1 MLFFDPNY
9 LLFMLPAFVLMM
21 VAQFWVNSTYRRWG
35 QKRNT
40 YGITGADAARKLLS
54 YASLPDVNVAPA
66 AGRLS
71 DNYDPRSRTLHL
83 SPEVAQ
89 GQSVAALA
97 IAAHEIGHA
106 MQDKQGY
113 LPLRFRSAI
122 VPAAN
127 LGSTFGWILIF
138 AGLILRSFQ
147 LASLGLIVFSLG
159 AVFALATLPV
169 EINASSRARALLSNS
184 GMLYTAEERSGVN
197 SMLNAAALTYVAALA
212 TAVLQVLYFGS
223 LVGGM
228 GGRRR
233 S

>member
-1 MLFFDPNY
+1 MFFFDPNY

-21 VAQFWVNSTYRRWG
+21 LAQFWVSSTYKRWG

-40 YGITGADAARKLLS
+40 YGISGVDAARRLLS
-54 YASLPDVNVAPA
+54 YASLPDVSVAA
-66 AGRLS
+66 APGRLS
-71 DNYDPRSRTLHL
+71 DHYDPRDRTLHL

-89 GQSVAALA
+89 GQSVASLA
-97 IAAHEIGHA
+97 ITAHEIGHA

-127 LGSTFGWILIF
+127 LGSSFGWILII
-138 AGLILRSFQ
+138 AGLFLRSFQ
-147 LASLGLIVFSLG
+147 LASLGLIAFSLG

-169 EINASSRARALLSNS
+169 ELNASARAKDLLKNS
-184 GMLYTAEERSGVN
+184 GMLYTAEERTGVN
-197 SMLNAAALTYVAALA
+197 SMLNAAAFTYVAALA

-233 S
+233 G